1 MNKTQKGF
9 TLIELLV
16 VIAIIGI
23 LATVVLA
30 SLGTARAR
38 ANDAKAKATFNSIR
52 TQSWLVSDMSL
63 ICGDSKIIEMMNSIN
78 STANLGVVCSPSA
91 AAWVIYA
98 QNPLSSGEVYCT
110 DSTGFLGEIKSSFD
124 PVPTKSC
131 N

>member
-16 VIAIIGI
+16 VVAIIGV
-23 LATVVLA
+23 LSTVVLT
-30 SLGTARAR
+30 SLSTARAR
-38 ANDAKAKATFNSIR
+38 ANDAKVKATFSSIR
-52 TQSWLVSDMSL
+52 TQGWIVSDMSL
-63 ICGDSKIIEMMNSIN
+63 MCGDSKVMEMLNSIN
-78 STANLGVVCSPSA
+78 SAANLGVLCSASS
-91 AAWVIYA
+91 AAWVVYA
-98 QNPLSSGEVYCT
+98 QNPLSTGEIYCT

>member
-30 SLGTARAR
+30 SLSTARAR
-38 ANDAKAKATFNSIR
+38 ANDAKAKATFSSIR
-52 TQSWLVSDMSL
+52 TQGWIVSDML
-63 ICGDSKIIEMMNSIN
+63 LMCGDSKVIEMINSIN
-78 STANLGVVCSPSA
+78 SAANLSVLCSASS
-91 AAWVIYA
+91 AAWVVYA
-98 QNPLSSGEVYCT
+98 QNPLSTGEIYCT